1 MPRRKV
7 RRVLATKASERE
19 RPRIGPGTGPMPSKL
34 VCLGVI
40 GAPHGV
46 RGAVRIKSHTDDP
59 AAVASYGPLMDETG
73 ERRYRIKVTGAA
85 RGALIAEIEG
95 VATRDAAE
103 ALRGR
108 RLYLPRETLPEPEA
122 DEFYYA
128 DLIGLRAELADGT
141 TVGKVCA
148 VRDFG
153 AGDLIEIDRGDGDT
167 VMLRFTKES
176 VPVVDIDGKR
186 LVIEPDESLE

>member
-1 MPRRKV
+1 
-7 RRVLATKASERE
+7 
-19 RPRIGPGTGPMPSKL
+19 MPSQL

-46 RGAVRIKSHTDDP
+46 RGAVRIKSYTDDP

-73 ERRYRIKVTGAA
+73 ERRYRIKVTGTA

-128 DLIGLRAELADGT
+128 DLIGLRAELPDGT
-141 TVGKVCA
+141 TVGTVCA